1 MPVIDVN
8 VFDYAS
14 VSRAARRL
22 DEYAADLVEK
32 ANELCRRLAEIGKV
46 RAELDFSNAI
56 YDGTN
61 DVTVHVEPIDNGYAV
76 RATGGAVMFIEFGAG
91 VYHNGQGAYPG
102 ELPPGVVGIGQYGQ
116 GRGKNDWWLYPG
128 PPGNAGGV
136 PSTTVPGMTITHG
149 NPPAA
154 AMYNAQQE
162 VTREIQRIADEVFAR

>member
-1 MPVIDVN
+1 MTVDVN
-8 VFDYAS
+8 IFDYAS
-14 VSRAARRL
+14 VSRAQRRL
-22 DEYAADLVEK
+22 DEYYADLIEK
-32 ANELCRRLAEIGKV
+32 ANEMCRRLAEIGKV

-61 DVTVHVEPIDNGYAV
+61 DVTVHVEPIDNGYVV

-91 VYHNGQGAYPG
+91 VYYNGEGSYPG
-102 ELPPGVVGIGQYGQ
+102 ELEPGVVGIGQYGQ

-154 AMYNAQQE
+154 AMYHAKQDVLQE
-162 VTREIQRIADEVFAR
+162 VQRIADEVFA